1 MKAILTITTALLL
14 GATTFAFGQTPAQMQ
29 NQQNLTAP
37 QGMANPSRPSTRRP
51 AAIERETTG
60 MGSRDPAAEFL
71 FSPGAR
77 DPQRNDLTVSSL
89 GPMNNI
95 D

>member
-1 MKAILTITTALLL
+1 MKIVTITTVLLF
-14 GATTFAFGQTPAQMQ
+14 GATATAFGQTPAQMQ
-29 NQQNLTAP
+29 SQQNLAAP
-37 QGMANPSRPSTRRP
+37 PSMTNPNRPNTRRP
-51 AAIERETTG
+51 ATIERETTG
-60 MGSRDPAAEFL
+60 MGSREPAAEFL

-77 DPQRNDLTVSSL
+77 DPQRNDLTVSPF

>member
-1 MKAILTITTALLL
+1 MKIATITTVLLF
-14 GATTFAFGQTPAQMQ
+14 GATATAFGQTPAQMQ
-29 NQQNLTAP
+29 SQQNLTAP
-37 QGMANPSRPSTRRP
+37 PSMASPNRPNTRRP
-51 AAIERETTG
+51 ATIERETTG
-60 MGSRDPAAEFL
+60 MGSREPAAEFL

-77 DPQRNDLTVSSL
+77 DPQRNDLTVSPL